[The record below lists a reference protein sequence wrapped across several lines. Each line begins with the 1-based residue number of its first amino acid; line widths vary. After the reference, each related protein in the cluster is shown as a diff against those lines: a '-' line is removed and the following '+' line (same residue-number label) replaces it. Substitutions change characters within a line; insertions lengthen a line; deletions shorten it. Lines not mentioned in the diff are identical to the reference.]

1 MPGPKYGS
9 VEMFAV
15 LLRIDLASPD
25 DLEGR
30 ALAAVRAAVTHPS
43 RSDGEKAEH
52 VRNALAAFDLVLSEL
67 AAKKECSDEC
77 AARPE
82 EWPCLDDCPAQVA
95 ARGGA
100 R

>member
-30 ALAAVRAAVTHPS
+30 ALAAIRAAVTHPS
-43 RSDGEKAEH
+43 RSEGEKVQH
-52 VRNALAAFDLVLSEL
+52 VRNALAAFDLVLGEL
-67 AAKKECSDEC
+67 AAKKECSPEC
-77 AARPE
+77 QAQPE
-82 EWPCLDDCPAQVA
+82 EWPCLDSCPAQRA
-95 ARGGA
+95 ARGES
-100 R
+100 